1 MWLGTSRCRSLLLVG
16 DNAKS
21 GPTQHLKPSWITR
34 RSVHDLNDAVTCTL
48 RRTGG
53 DHQSA
58 EHRQRQGPASQRSP
72 GVHSPGHV
80 VRSWSEIAGGQAQR
94 RASSKARGINQ
105 QQPAAPRER
114 RAKESFPFSRFA
126 NRTPIVSSRRRGS
139 ISLRHMRSRAR
150 PEPCRTPPSMAPHH
164 LALTWEDSA
173 FVLRKASRKI
183 RNAPPEMR

>member
-80 VRSWSEIAGGQAQR
+80 VRSWSEIAGGQAQSIKQCSA
-94 RASSKARGINQ
+94 ASTSSS
-105 QQPAAPRER
+105 PESRER

-126 NRTPIVSSRRRGS
+126 TRHHHHPDRLVVGAP
-139 ISLRHMRSRAR
+139 SLSVTCALVRSAHPVGRLH
-150 PEPCRTPPSMAPHH
+150 PWPPSFSSHMGGLCFRA
-164 LALTWEDSA
+164 A
-173 FVLRKASRKI
+173 KASRKI
-183 RNAPPEMR
+183 RNAPQR